1 VVTLFAVLSS
11 IAVMLRVFTLTYFS
25 WHGTKKLHED
35 MIARVFA
42 APVNLYFDTTPVGRI
57 LNRFSKDLSVAE
69 TVMPWN
75 IGNFY
80 SVAYPLLSVLAISVW
95 VVPWVSIVFPL
106 IFLIVLY
113 FFKRSI
119 AATKEVARVESV
131 SKSPILNFLSESIAG
146 SSTLRAYGNKD
157 MFFQSSLQRLNDNIL
172 ANQWEEA
179 IPLWFSIRVDT
190 VSLITM
196 LLVGN
201 FCIFT
206 RHNHDPVMLS
216 MLLSYVL
223 SLQSMLIGTI
233 NAYIAVEKNMVSIE
247 RCLQMLTV
255 PQEAQQGTIPA
266 NTNWPH

>member
-1 VVTLFAVLSS
+1 
-11 IAVMLRVFTLTYFS
+11 M
-25 WHGTKKLHED
+25 
-35 MIARVFA
+35 
-42 APVNLYFDTTPVGRI
+42 NLYFDTTPIGRI

-69 TVMPWN
+69 TVMPWS

-95 VVPWVSIVFPL
+95 VVPWVSIVFPI
-106 IFLIVLY
+106 IFLIVWY
-113 FFKRSI
+113 FFRRSI

-157 MFFQSSLQRLNDNIL
+157 MFLQSCLQRLNDNIL
-172 ANQWEEA
+172 ANQWTEA
-179 IPLWFSIRVDT
+179 IPLWFAIRVDT
-190 VSLITM
+190 VSLLTM

-201 FCIFT
+201 FCIFA
-206 RHNHDPVMLS
+206 RYSHDPVMLS

-223 SLQSMLIGTI
+223 SLQTMLIGTI
-233 NAYIAVEKNMVSIE
+233 NAYIAIEKNMVSVE

-255 PQEAQQGTIPA
+255 P
-266 NTNWPH
+266 